1 MVNKSRVFLDS
12 ATGCLTST
20 SNLDRSVVIHLISS
34 YPVEPYLSVIRVY
47 RHGPARGRRAVTSPS
62 RGGRTSCRRPGTR
75 GGPRPS
81 SGRRARRGFSG
92 AFRSEDG
99 RSRAASTC
107 SRREQSTGSPRS
119 GSGRRRRRAAD
130 RRALRQTRVAPCGSQ
145 GPARKRGTIGG
156 KSPVISRVVGRA
168 GARQVQ
174 RRLLNPAPPHLVAI
188 RQAQLALEDRDDA
201 TRDVERAEPA
211 RAASCQ
217 LPSSRRRGAR
227 TGDAARDRSR
237 SGTSRTEAR
246 NRRWSTARRSRP
258 RVARTSG
265 SARFHPSV
273 KDRHLACQRASATT
287 LAAAGASASYSDKT
301 FRSGHASASR
311 TRTCGARGL
320 SGHCLV
326 GPLRRAALAAH
337 PAGEGTRRPRPARG

>member
-1 MVNKSRVFLDS
+1 MPSSVVNKSRAFLDS

-99 RSRAASTC
+99 RSRAAWTC

-130 RRALRQTRVAPCGSQ
+130 RRALRQTRAVQCGSQ
-145 GPARKRGTIGG
+145 
-156 KSPVISRVVGRA
+156 VGRA
-168 GARQVQ
+168 R
-174 RRLLNPAPPHLVAI
+174 
-188 RQAQLALEDRDDA
+188 
-201 TRDVERAEPA
+201 PA
-211 RAASCQ
+211 RH
-217 LPSSRRRGAR
+217 RRVSTRAR
-227 TGDAARDRSR
+227 S
-237 SGTSRTEAR
+237 
-246 NRRWSTARRSRP
+246 
-258 RVARTSG
+258 
-265 SARFHPSV
+265 PSV
-273 KDRHLACQRASATT
+273 PN
-287 LAAAGASASYSDKT
+287 
-301 FRSGHASASR
+301 F
-311 TRTCGARGL
+311 GL
-320 SGHCLV
+320 SGRSARH
-326 GPLRRAALAAH
+326 RSAASLAAQTVV
-337 PAGEGTRRPRPARG
+337 AGSRGPCSTKN